1 METNATRLPTY
12 YLSHGGGPWPYM
24 KGELRQPFARL
35 EAALK
40 RLPQELGDKARAI
53 LVVSGH
59 SEGKDFAVMAS
70 STPPMVCDFGGF
82 PDYLYQIRYPA
93 PGSPEFAGKV
103 QYFATPGTQ
112 DTSPSLDRRLR
123 LCLLLDLVRPETSAI
138 L

>member
-40 RLPQELGDKARAI
+40 RLPQELGDKAKAI

-70 STPPMVCDFGGF
+70 STPPMVCDFRGF
-82 PDYLYQIRYPA
+82 PDYLYQIGYPA
-93 PGSPEFAGKV
+93 SGSPEFAGKV
-103 QYFATPGTQ
+103 QDFATPGTQ

-123 LCLLLDLVRPETSAI
+123 RCLLLDLVRPETSAI